1 MVDNSINRKQ
11 IVEVVWQD
19 VWISPEKILSKDRD
33 NSLPVLR
40 SAMGYVISKDNEEC
54 LILSTDL
61 YEQAPGI
68 VNTPMVIPWDSI
80 IEWYEFQVH

>member
-1 MVDNSINRKQ
+1 MVDSIINRKQ

-19 VWISPEKILSKDRD
+19 AWISPENMLSKDQD

-61 YEQAPGI
+61 YEQEEG
-68 VNTPMVIPWDSI
+68 VTNKSMVIPWDSI